1 MINEVDIKQG
11 KFLGKINR
19 SKVKRN
25 FEDFNATTLS
35 VNTEIYELDGRKDI
49 VLDKINGEY
58 IPYIKYVEG

>member
-49 VLDKINGEY
+49 VLAKINGEY